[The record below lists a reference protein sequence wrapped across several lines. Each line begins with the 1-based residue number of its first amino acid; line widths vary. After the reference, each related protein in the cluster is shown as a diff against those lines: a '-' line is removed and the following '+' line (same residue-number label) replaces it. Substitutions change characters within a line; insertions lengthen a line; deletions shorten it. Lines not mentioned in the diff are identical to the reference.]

1 MNRRSFLQFGL
12 SSALVA
18 GIGLPLLGRTAR
30 AQAKPTKIKS
40 CILLYMEGGPSQ
52 LDTFDPKPGHKNA
65 GEVKGINTAVSG
77 IQISEYLPLL
87 AARMKQLAIIRS
99 VTSKEGNHQRARHL
113 MHTGYAPAGGVDHP
127 ALGSIL
133 AQSRGEMSL
142 PGYVSINGPGEDA
155 GFLSAS
161 LSPFPVLDP
170 TKPVRYINRDASINE
185 ERFDRRFALK
195 QALDKGFAAQHS
207 SPFVTGQNSV
217 SEDAVA
223 LMKSA
228 DAKAFML
235 DNETAAT
242 KAAYGE
248 SKFGMGC
255 LMARRLVEVGVPFIE
270 VTLGGWDTHKDNFT
284 KIKSELGPT
293 LDQGMSALLD
303 DLSARGL
310 LSETLLVW
318 CGDFGRTPRINENGG
333 RDHFPTCSSLVMAGA
348 GVKGGQVIGKTSDDG
363 MEIKDRPVTVPDVF
377 RTVAT
382 RLGLDA
388 DESRYSPAGRPIKTV
403 DGGTLISELF

>member
-1 MNRRSFLQFGL
+1 MNRRSFLQLGL
-12 SSALVA
+12 SSALFA
-18 GIGLPLLGRTAR
+18 GVGLPLLNRTAK
-30 AQAKPTKIKS
+30 AQGVTKAKA

-52 LDTFDPKPGHKNA
+52 LDTFDPKQGHKNA
-65 GEVKGINTAVSG
+65 GDVKAISTSVSG
-77 IQISEYLPLL
+77 IQISEYLPML
-87 AARMKQLAIIRS
+87 ATRMKQLALIRS

-113 MHTGYAPAGGVDHP
+113 MHTGYPPQGGVDHP

-170 TKPVRYINRDASINE
+170 SKPVRYLSRAENIAE
-185 ERFDRRFALK
+185 PRFDKRFSLK
-195 QALDKGFAAQHS
+195 QQLDKNFDSTHS
-207 SPFVTGQNSV
+207 SLYVDGQNSV

-235 DNETAAT
+235 DSEPAAVKT
-242 KAAYGE
+242 AYGE
-248 SKFGMGC
+248 SKFGLGC

-284 KIKSELGPT
+284 KLKTDLCPT

-303 DLSARGL
+303 DLSTRGL
-310 LSETLLVW
+310 LSETLVIW

-333 RDHFPTCSSLVMAGA
+333 RDHFPACSTIAMAGA

-363 MEIKDRPVTVPDVF
+363 MEVKDRPISVPDVF

-388 DESRYSPAGRPIKTV
+388 DESRYAPSGRPIKTV
-403 DGGTLISELF
+403 NGGTLIPDLF